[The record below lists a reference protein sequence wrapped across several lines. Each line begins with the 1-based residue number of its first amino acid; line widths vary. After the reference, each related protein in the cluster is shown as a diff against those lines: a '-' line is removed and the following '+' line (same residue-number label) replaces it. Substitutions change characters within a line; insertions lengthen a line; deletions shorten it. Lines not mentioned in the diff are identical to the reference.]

1 MDLPCIA
8 FHGYDRS
15 TVMLSL
21 SEHKRVAAGDTTDDV
36 LNNKVISP
44 TAQGLLL
51 VRDPDTMATFLYSPA
66 TGDKVQLP
74 PLRGVDDDVLLYS
87 HCLLSDKP
95 SAPGCIVLL
104 VEGGD
109 DTFIWYCH
117 PEDDQWKK
125 YEYDI
130 GSHLLPYPGEEEDQ
144 IEKEVICS
152 IAACHGKFYFDC
164 SAADLRVIDFSSSS
178 HEPVITA
185 ITIDDTVTND
195 SSNGHDDDE
204 RPPCQTYLVES
215 DGELYM
221 VRLLVVLPFENGDEI
236 DKVSVHRMDFSK
248 RRWCNVS
255 DLGGRAF
262 LVSRFYFGASCSG
275 GEHGLLPDRVYFV
288 SARNNTLQVFD
299 VRDGSY
305 EVQKLDKAPEVDKA
319 FWLLP

>member
-1 MDLPCIA
+1 MSCQQMATPGLDLPCIA
-8 FHGYDRS
+8 FHNYDRS
-15 TVMLSL
+15 TVMFSL
-21 SEHKRVAAGDTTDDV
+21 SEHKRIAAGDTTDKV

-51 VRDPDTMATFLYSPA
+51 VRDPDTMATFLYNPA
-66 TGDKVQLP
+66 TSDKVRLP
-74 PLRGVDDDVLLYS
+74 PLRGVDDDVLLHS

-95 SAPGCIVLL
+95 SAPGCVVLL
-104 VEGGD
+104 VEGGG
-109 DTFIWYCH
+109 DT
-117 PEDDQWKK
+117 
-125 YEYDI
+125 
-130 GSHLLPYPGEEEDQ
+130 
-144 IEKEVICS
+144 
-152 IAACHGKFYFDC
+152 
-164 SAADLRVIDFSSSS
+164 AADLRVIDFSSSS

-236 DKVSVHRMDFSK
+236 DRVGVHRMDFSN
-248 RRWCNVS
+248 RRWRNVS

-262 LVSRFYFGASCSG
+262 LVSRFYFGASCSA

-305 EVQKLDKAPEVDKA
+305 EVQKLDKAPEVHKA
-319 FWLLP
+319 FWLLPTANPYKGGLRESVSPPSR